1 MKTMDQWQTCV
12 WLPGVE
18 TKREWSEM
26 GILEIR
32 IVTCVVVTIFCDT
45 QNDVLGKSERNEH
58 QSICR
63 IRSSPIDC

>member
-26 GILEIR
+26 GILEFR
-32 IVTCVVVTIFCDT
+32 IVTTTCVVETRF
-45 QNDVLGKSERNEH
+45 LEKSEQNNNALLHE
-58 QSICR
+58 SIGR
-63 IRSSPIDC
+63 ISIDY